1 MLGHAELSPSPIRR
15 AEGRPCAYTAQMKKL
30 SSTYEAKLSVLAES
44 ARVLQARHNEL
55 AKIIVVGV
63 EAHEMSGLRAAKRNL
78 ADANSHF
85 EGIVDQISDLIA
97 SERAFADAGATA

>member
-1 MLGHAELSPSPIRR
+1 
-15 AEGRPCAYTAQMKKL
+15 MKKL
-30 SSTYEAKLSVLAES
+30 SATYEAKLSVLAES

-85 EGIVDQISDLIA
+85 ECIVDQISDLIA